1 MISVPAQ
8 IYQCFVEIF
17 TLTEIRLLHTELQTV
32 MPTHTQD
39 SCSPHSSTHTH
50 TPHTHTGLLLFSQL
64 HTHTHP
70 THTQDS
76 CSPHSSTHTH
86 TPHTH
91 TGLLLSSQLHNAS
104 QLSSWCL
111 HFISSNFNVLEA
123 NEQFLQ
129 LGEDNLSYVEEHRW
143 PPLSYETA
151 MNEYKTKYLD
161 TEGEESGGCGIDQGV
176 G

>member
-32 MPTHTQD
+32 M
-39 SCSPHSSTHTH
+39 
-50 TPHTHTGLLLFSQL
+50 
-64 HTHTHP
+64 P